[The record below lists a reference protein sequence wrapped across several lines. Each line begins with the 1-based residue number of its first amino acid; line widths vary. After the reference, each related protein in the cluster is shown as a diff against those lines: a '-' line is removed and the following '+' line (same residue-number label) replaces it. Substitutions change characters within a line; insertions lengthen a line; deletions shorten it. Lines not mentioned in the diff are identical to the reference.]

1 MVKMNVKVTLTEPAL
16 GTSPNNENL
25 YRDFIASKAPDLET
39 VEEEV
44 SAVAKS
50 KDDNADDK
58 GMTVFPRS
66 DSGEPMFWDYQIR
79 GFFKDACSML
89 SRAGGK
95 DETGKK
101 KAVNESSKMKAYK
114 KNIDGLIFVLP
125 RQIPIDTTGTIGL
138 CQRPLRATTMQGER
152 VTLAMSEEV
161 PAGSSIKFTVLC
173 PNEEMMKAVREWLDY
188 GYVRGLGQWRNS
200 GKGKFTWEEL
210 DDAGEVIPGSGNGSL
225 AEADALMR
233 VAI

>member
-1 MVKMNVKVTLTEPAL
+1 MVKMNVKVTLTAPAL

-39 VEEEV
+39 VEKEIE
-44 SAVAKS
+44 AVAKS
-50 KDDNADDK
+50 KEGNADDK

-66 DSGEPMFWDYQIR
+66 EHGAPMFWAYQIR

-95 DETGKK
+95 GEDGKK

-114 KNIDGLIFVLP
+114 KNIDGLFFVLP
-125 RQIPIDTTGTIGL
+125 EQIPIDTTGPIGL
-138 CQRPLRATTMQGER
+138 CQRPLRAATMQGER

-161 PAGSSIKFTVLC
+161 PAGSSIKFTVIC
-173 PNEEMMKAVREWLDY
+173 PNEEMMRAVREWLDY

-225 AEADALMR
+225 PEAEALMR

>member
-1 MVKMNVKVTLTEPAL
+1 
-16 GTSPNNENL
+16 
-25 YRDFIASKAPDLET
+25 
-39 VEEEV
+39 
-44 SAVAKS
+44 
-50 KDDNADDK
+50 
-58 GMTVFPRS
+58 MTVFPRT
-66 DSGEPMFWDYQIR
+66 DSGLPMFWDYQIR

-95 DETGKK
+95 DESGKK
-101 KAVNESSKMKAYK
+101 KAINESSRMKAFK

-138 CQRPLRATTMQGER
+138 CQRPLRAATMQGER

-161 PAGSSIKFTVLC
+161 PAGSRLRFTVVC
-173 PNEEMMKAVREWLDY
+173 PNAEMMAAVREWLDY
-188 GYVRGLGQWRNS
+188 GYLRGLGQWRNS

-225 AEADALMR
+225 SEEDALLR